1 MIRKKKK
8 YMENNNKA
16 EQSSIQAKEWGLPCI
31 YAPLFILLMRSSK
44 TAGGDTT
51 TIGGGLPPL
60 FPFFKK
66 IKKHFF
72 NELFFLSIFNSK
84 KPKSL
89 KIKK

>member
-1 MIRKKKK
+1 
-8 YMENNNKA
+8 MENNNKA

-60 FPFFKK
+60 FPFF
-66 IKKHFF
+66 F
-72 NELFFLSIFNSK
+72 
-84 KPKSL
+84 
-89 KIKK
+89 